1 MSEMSWQ
8 LRHPDYGLM
17 RIALEETTARE
28 GWTGKYL
35 DSTRSLFTS
44 TVDGTTRKLSY
55 IDTDDSAYS
64 VEFLRGNSDDN
75 APEDADRVELH
86 ERRGYIVPE
95 FRGQGARV
103 MFAAVGKVDVDKRLH
118 RVNLWTLLLQTALTF
133 IAATLVID
141 FFPKFFE
148 KLNDILVPSFLNAES
163 GLRISMPTSPATSR
177 TVMLTGWPAACLRA
191 LVRPSCTARCTA
203 CCAIVDSPVKTSGLA
218 PSA

>member
-17 RIALEETTARE
+17 RIDLEETTTRE

-35 DSTRSLFTS
+35 DSKRSLFTS
-44 TVDGTTRKLSY
+44 TVNGTTRKLSY
-55 IDTDDSAYS
+55 TDTDDSAYS

-75 APEDADRVELH
+75 APEDAERIELV
-86 ERRGYIVPE
+86 ERRGYIVPQ

-118 RVNLWTLLLQTALTF
+118 RVNLWTLLLQTPLTF

-141 FFPKFFE
+141 F
-148 KLNDILVPSFLNAES
+148 
-163 GLRISMPTSPATSR
+163 SPNYS
-177 TVMLTGWPAACLRA
+177 
-191 LVRPSCTARCTA
+191 
-203 CCAIVDSPVKTSGLA
+203 KK
-218 PSA
+218 

>member
-8 LRHPDYGLM
+8 LRHPDYGLI
-17 RIALEETTARE
+17 RIDLEETKTRE

-35 DSTRSLFTS
+35 DSKRSLFTS
-44 TVDGTTRKLSY
+44 TVNGTTRKLSY
-55 IDTDDSAYS
+55 TDTDDSAYS

-75 APEDADRVELH
+75 APEDADRIELV
-86 ERRGYIVPE
+86 ERRGYIVPQ

-103 MFAAVGKVDVDKRLH
+103 MFAAVGEPGVDKRLH

-148 KLNDILVPSFLNAES
+148 KMTDIVVPSFLNGVVA
-163 GLRISMPTSPATSR
+163 GHATIVPVALAILVAL
-177 TVMLTGWPAACLRA
+177 TVAYTPVASQLWRA
-191 LVRPSCTARCTA
+191 RWNQ
-203 CCAIVDSPVKTSGLA
+203 PVGKEA
-218 PSA
+218 

>member
-17 RIALEETTARE
+17 RIDLEETTTRE

-35 DSTRSLFTS
+35 DSKRSLFTS
-44 TVDGTTRKLSY
+44 MVDGTSRKLSY
-55 IDTDDSAYS
+55 TDTDDSAYS

-75 APEDADRVELH
+75 APEDADRIELV
-86 ERRGYIVPE
+86 ERRGFVVPE

-103 MFAAVGKVDVDKRLH
+103 LFAAVEEPGVDKRLH

-133 IAATLVID
+133 IAATLVIE

-148 KLNDILVPSFLNAES
+148 KINEILVPSFLNGVVA
-163 GLRISMPTSPATSR
+163 GHATI
-177 TVMLTGWPAACLRA
+177 VPVALAA
-191 LVRPSCTARCTA
+191 LVAITVAYTPVASKFWRARWNQ
-203 CCAIVDSPVKTSGLA
+203 PVGKEA
-218 PSA
+218 

>member
-17 RIALEETTARE
+17 RIDLEETAVRE

-44 TVDGTTRKLSY
+44 TVDGSTRKLSY
-55 IDTDDSAYS
+55 TDTDDSAYS
-64 VEFLRGNSDDN
+64 VEFLRGKSDDN
-75 APEDADRVELH
+75 APEDADRIELVE
-86 ERRGYIVPE
+86 RSGFVVPQ

-103 MFAAVGKVDVDKRLH
+103 MFAAVGEPGVDKRLH

-133 IAATLVID
+133 IAATLVIE

-148 KLNDILVPSFLNAES
+148 KLNDILVPSFLNGVVA
-163 GLRISMPTSPATSR
+163 GHAKIVPVVLAIFVAL
-177 TVMLTGWPAACLRA
+177 TVAYTPVASKFWRA
-191 LVRPSCTARCTA
+191 RWNQ
-203 CCAIVDSPVKTSGLA
+203 PVGKGA
-218 PSA
+218 

>member
-17 RIALEETTARE
+17 RIDLEETTTRE

-35 DSTRSLFTS
+35 DSKRSLFTS
-44 TVDGTTRKLSY
+44 MVDGTSRKLSY
-55 IDTDDSAYS
+55 TDTDASAYS

-75 APEDADRVELH
+75 APEDADRIELV
-86 ERRGYIVPE
+86 ERRGYIVPQ

-103 MFAAVGKVDVDKRLH
+103 MFAAVGEPGVDKRLH

-148 KLNDILVPSFLNAES
+148 KMTDIVVPSFLNGVVA
-163 GLRISMPTSPATSR
+163 GHATIVPVALASLVVL
-177 TVMLTGWPAACLRA
+177 TVAYTPVASKFWRA
-191 LVRPSCTARCTA
+191 RWNQ
-203 CCAIVDSPVKTSGLA
+203 PVGKEA
-218 PSA
+218 

>member
-17 RIALEETTARE
+17 RIDLEETKARE

-55 IDTDDSAYS
+55 TDTDDSAYS

-75 APEDADRVELH
+75 APEDADRIELVE
-86 ERRGYIVPE
+86 RSGFVVPQ

-103 MFAAVGKVDVDKRLH
+103 MFAAVGEPGVDKRLH

-133 IAATLVID
+133 IAATLVIEC
-141 FFPKFFE
+141 FPKFFE
-148 KLNDILVPSFLNAES
+148 KINEILVPSFLNAVVV
-163 GLRISMPTSPATSR
+163 GHAKIVPVVLAIFMAF
-177 TVMLTGWPAACLRA
+177 TVAYTPVASKFWRA
-191 LVRPSCTARCTA
+191 RWNQ
-203 CCAIVDSPVKTSGLA
+203 PVGKGA
-218 PSA
+218 

>member
-17 RIALEETTARE
+17 RIDLEETTERE
-28 GWTGKYL
+28 GRTGKYL

-148 KLNDILVPSFLNAES
+148 KLNDILVPSFLNAVVV
-163 GLRISMPTSPATSR
+163 GHAKIVPVVLAIFVAL
-177 TVMLTGWPAACLRA
+177 TVAYTPVASKFWRA
-191 LVRPSCTARCTA
+191 RWNQ
-203 CCAIVDSPVKTSGLA
+203 PVGKEA
-218 PSA
+218 

>member
-17 RIALEETTARE
+17 RIDLEETTTRE

-35 DSTRSLFTS
+35 DSKRSLFTS
-44 TVDGTTRKLSY
+44 MVDGTSRKLSY
-55 IDTDDSAYS
+55 TDTDDSAYS

-75 APEDADRVELH
+75 APEDADRIELVE
-86 ERRGYIVPE
+86 RSGFVVPQ

-103 MFAAVGKVDVDKRLH
+103 MFAAVGEPGVDKRLH

-133 IAATLVID
+133 IAATLVIE

-148 KLNDILVPSFLNAES
+148 KINEILVPSFLNGVVA
-163 GLRISMPTSPATSR
+163 GHATI
-177 TVMLTGWPAACLRA
+177 VPVALAA
-191 LVRPSCTARCTA
+191 LVAITVAYTPVASKFWRARWNQ
-203 CCAIVDSPVKTSGLA
+203 PVGKEA
-218 PSA
+218 

>member
-17 RIALEETTARE
+17 RIDLEETTTRE

-35 DSTRSLFTS
+35 DSKRSLFIS
-44 TVDGTTRKLSY
+44 MVDGTSRKLSY
-55 IDTDDSAYS
+55 TDTDDSAYS

-75 APEDADRVELH
+75 ASEDADRIELVE
-86 ERRGYIVPE
+86 RSGFVVPQ

-103 MFAAVGKVDVDKRLH
+103 MFAAVGEPGVDKRLH

-133 IAATLVID
+133 IAATLVIE

-148 KLNDILVPSFLNAES
+148 KLNDILVPSFLNAVVA
-163 GLRISMPTSPATSR
+163 GHAKIVPVVLAIFVAL
-177 TVMLTGWPAACLRA
+177 TVAYTPVASTFWRA
-191 LVRPSCTARCTA
+191 RWNQ
-203 CCAIVDSPVKTSGLA
+203 PVGKGA
-218 PSA
+218 

>member
-17 RIALEETTARE
+17 RIDLEETTTRE

-35 DSTRSLFTS
+35 DSKRRLFTS
-44 TVDGTTRKLSY
+44 MVDGTSRKLSY
-55 IDTDDSAYS
+55 TDTDDSAYS

-75 APEDADRVELH
+75 APEDADRIELVE
-86 ERRGYIVPE
+86 RSGFVVPQ

-103 MFAAVGKVDVDKRLH
+103 MFAAVEEPGVDKRLH

-133 IAATLVID
+133 IAATLVIE

-148 KLNDILVPSFLNAES
+148 KINEILVPSFLNGVVA
-163 GLRISMPTSPATSR
+163 GHATI
-177 TVMLTGWPAACLRA
+177 VPVALAA
-191 LVRPSCTARCTA
+191 LVAITVAYTPVASKFWRARWNQ
-203 CCAIVDSPVKTSGLA
+203 PVGKEA
-218 PSA
+218 

>member
-17 RIALEETTARE
+17 RIDLEETTTRE

-35 DSTRSLFTS
+35 DSKRSLFTS
-44 TVDGTTRKLSY
+44 MVDGTSRKLSY
-55 IDTDDSAYS
+55 TDTDASAYS

-75 APEDADRVELH
+75 APEDADRIELV
-86 ERRGYIVPE
+86 ERRGYIVPQ

-103 MFAAVGKVDVDKRLH
+103 MFAAVGEPGVDKRLH

-133 IAATLVID
+133 IAATLVIE

-148 KLNDILVPSFLNAES
+148 KINEILVPSFLNGVVA
-163 GLRISMPTSPATSR
+163 GHATIVPVALASLVVL
-177 TVMLTGWPAACLRA
+177 TVAYTPVASKFWRA
-191 LVRPSCTARCTA
+191 RWNQ
-203 CCAIVDSPVKTSGLA
+203 PVGKEA
-218 PSA
+218 

>member
-17 RIALEETTARE
+17 RIDLEETTTRE

-35 DSTRSLFTS
+35 DFKRSLFTS
-44 TVDGTTRKLSY
+44 MVDGTSRKLSY
-55 IDTDDSAYS
+55 TDTDDSAYS

-75 APEDADRVELH
+75 APEDADRIELV
-86 ERRGYIVPE
+86 ERRGFVVPE

-103 MFAAVGKVDVDKRLH
+103 MFAAVGEPGVDKRLH

-148 KLNDILVPSFLNAES
+148 KINEILVPSFLNGVVA
-163 GLRISMPTSPATSR
+163 GHATI
-177 TVMLTGWPAACLRA
+177 VPVALAA
-191 LVRPSCTARCTA
+191 LVAITVAYTPVASKFWRARWNQ
-203 CCAIVDSPVKTSGLA
+203 PVGKEA
-218 PSA
+218 

>member
-17 RIALEETTARE
+17 RIDLEETTTRE

-35 DSTRSLFTS
+35 DSKRSLFTS
-44 TVDGTTRKLSY
+44 MVDGTSRKLSY
-55 IDTDDSAYS
+55 TDTDDSAYS

-75 APEDADRVELH
+75 APEDADRIELV
-86 ERRGYIVPE
+86 ERRGFVVPE

-103 MFAAVGKVDVDKRLH
+103 MFAAVGEPGVDKRLH

-148 KLNDILVPSFLNAES
+148 KINEILVPSFLNGVVA
-163 GLRISMPTSPATSR
+163 GHATI
-177 TVMLTGWPAACLRA
+177 VPVALAA
-191 LVRPSCTARCTA
+191 LVAITVAYTPVASKFWRARWNQ
-203 CCAIVDSPVKTSGLA
+203 PVGKEA
-218 PSA
+218 